1 MSNLGNTGSPRSR
14 QVHSQNADERET
26 PEEAT
31 RGSKG
36 IRPPAKPSASDRRGP
51 GKDRGGSSV
60 AGPPPEHKR
69 LVEEHVKQW
78 RQQRPKQCKQEEI
91 MN

>member
-31 RGSKG
+31 LGSKG

-51 GKDRGGSSV
+51 GKDRGDPAWRARLPSTNETTTLSSPV
-60 AGPPPEHKR
+60 I
-69 LVEEHVKQW
+69 
-78 RQQRPKQCKQEEI
+78 RPLFQP
-91 MN
+91 